1 MPQTFKSSQRA
12 FFPIFFFSCFSLLLL
27 SFPPYS
33 VIFIFPPIPRSFLM
47 CNISRKSGN
56 EKMMKRRVCSRMV
69 GEDEGIM
76 GKYIVCGIAHSGW
89 GGKMNVCWSVS
100 TEKKK
105 SRCFVANMTVVQQNV
120 CDLNINLK
128 SILQITNVVVDWSA
142 FSKMQPWLVTGILK
156 GQAGVEP
163 SPHKWLLF
171 Q

>member
-12 FFPIFFFSCFSLLLL
+12 FFPIFFFSFFSLLLL

-76 GKYIVCGIAHSGW
+76 GKYIVLAEGEKWMFAG
-89 GGKMNVCWSVS
+89 VFQQ
-100 TEKKK
+100 KKK
-105 SRCFVANMTVVQQNV
+105 SCCFVANMTVVQQNV